1 MVAVN
6 HKNLEWARE
15 TAGLDLNEAAKKI
28 YKSSKSSSAV
38 DKMRQ
43 LERGERQ
50 LTQRQ
55 LSKLAQ
61 AYHQPLTLFH
71 LPEPPR
77 DWNWGADFRTAPE
90 GGFDRKGNARMHL
103 LLRNMLASQGI
114 MSGLLE
120 HDESTGQLPFVDSM
134 NTTDGVDRVA
144 EDIVKTTGFELGAFR
159 SKRTVRDAFGYLREH
174 LESAGIFVLLQC
186 NLGSYHTDIS
196 PEVFRGFALAD
207 KYAPYI
213 VINRLDA
220 VSAWSFT
227 ALHEAAHLWLGNT
240 SVSGAWGKHEIERF
254 CNQVAAAILLSAQEL
269 DALLPMNKAS
279 LDVAAET
286 ISDFAGGRNISRTMV
301 AYNLWQR
308 GRTSRSR
315 WRALQDRFR
324 RDWLQHKSEEQK
336 IRRERNGG
344 PSYYTVRRFNLGTRL
359 TSYARDFLHSPEL
372 TPTKAGILLRVPAMR
387 VYPLLD
393 PNYYDGRR

>member
-1 MVAVN
+1 MIAV
-6 HKNLEWARE
+6 KPQILVWARE
-15 TAGLDLNEAAKKI
+15 TAGLDLDEAARKI
-28 YKSSKSSSAV
+28 YSSSKSSSAV

-55 LSKLAQ
+55 LYKLAK
-61 AYHQPLTLFH
+61 AYHQPQSLFY

-77 DWNWGADFRTAPE
+77 DWKWGADFRTVPE
-90 GGFDRKGNARMHL
+90 GGFDHKGNARMHL

-114 MSGLLE
+114 MSDLLE
-120 HDESTGQLPFVDSM
+120 HDEDTGQLPYVGSM
-134 NTTDGVDRVA
+134 NIADGVDRIA
-144 EDIVKTTGFELGAFR
+144 EDIVKTIGFAFDAFR
-159 SKRTVRDAFGYLREH
+159 SERTVRDAFGYLRGR

-186 NLGSYHTDIS
+186 NLGSHHTDIP

-213 VINRLDA
+213 VINRKDA

-227 ALHEAAHLWLGNT
+227 ALHEATHLWLGNT
-240 SVSGAWGKHEIERF
+240 SVSGAWGELEIERF
-254 CNQVAAAILLSAQEL
+254 CNQVAASILLPAHEL
-269 DALLPMNKAS
+269 DTLPPMNKVS
-279 LDVAAET
+279 LDMAAET
-286 ISDFAGGRNISRTMV
+286 ISDFADGRNISRTMV

-308 GRTSRSR
+308 GRIRRSR
-315 WRALQDRFR
+315 WLALWDRFR
-324 RDWLQHKSEEQK
+324 QEWLEHKAREQNARRD
-336 IRRERNGG
+336 RDGG
-344 PSYYTVRRFNLGTRL
+344 PSYYTVRRFNLGPRL

-372 TPTKAGILLRVPAMR
+372 TPTKAGILLRVPTMK

-393 PNYYDGRR
+393 PNYYDGRL